1 MPAAMFGDVVV
12 SAKRREVVFGW
23 RITIGDCKAVVEL
36 YWYTPKAK
44 SQRRRIEVG
53 QRTFGAS
60 HS

>member
-12 SAKRREVVFGW
+12 SAQRRKVVFGCW
-23 RITIGDCKAVVEL
+23 TTIGDCKAVVEL
-36 YWYTPKAK
+36 YWYTPKTK

-53 QRTFGAS
+53 QRTFSAS